1 MTNDQINIKTIVL
14 IEDDSALGSLLKHKL
29 EGLDLSVVDFTMGN
43 QALDYILQETNPLL
57 VMLDFGLPDING
69 ISLLKKVLEVKKDIP
84 FIAMTGAGSEEIAM
98 EFLRLGAYDYLIK
111 DSNFLNNV
119 NNAVERA
126 IQTYAYKKQIELQ
139 QQIIAQNEKKFRLI
153 FENIQDVFAILDSRY
168 CFKEISPAIE
178 TLLQIPPEMLLGKP
192 VFYIISNRNQL
203 KIALKMLLQEKR
215 LTNFEI
221 ELCNKA
227 KNIFKTCQI
236 NAKVIEN
243 EHGNNIII
251 TLRDITNFKQLQRDF
266 LTIVT
271 QTEEKERTSISENLH
286 DIIGPMLTTSRRY
299 IEIVLETK
307 KTEEEKKQ
315 LLNEILEILNQSISH
330 IRQLSNTLS
339 SHILSTFGVKKALLR
354 FAQQYSLLK
363 SPTIKIYFSLI
374 NSRFEPLLENIVYR
388 TITELINN
396 SIKHAEAHNVV
407 VRLLE
412 KDNFLFISFQ
422 DDGKGFDYQNIVEQG
437 EKLQQQG
444 IFLMNLRIKSLGG
457 TIVFQRLNPGI
468 SYKIE
473 LPIQKHILP
482 L

>member
-1 MTNDQINIKTIVL
+1 
-14 IEDDSALGSLLKHKL
+14 
-29 EGLDLSVVDFTMGN
+29 
-43 QALDYILQETNPLL
+43 
-57 VMLDFGLPDING
+57 
-69 ISLLKKVLEVKKDIP
+69 
-84 FIAMTGAGSEEIAM
+84 
-98 EFLRLGAYDYLIK
+98 
-111 DSNFLNNV
+111 
-119 NNAVERA
+119 
-126 IQTYAYKKQIELQ
+126 
-139 QQIIAQNEKKFRLI
+139 
-153 FENIQDVFAILDSRY
+153 
-168 CFKEISPAIE
+168 
-178 TLLQIPPEMLLGKP
+178 
-192 VFYIISNRNQL
+192 
-203 KIALKMLLQEKR
+203 
-215 LTNFEI
+215 
-221 ELCNKA
+221 
-227 KNIFKTCQI
+227 
-236 NAKVIEN
+236 
-243 EHGNNIII
+243 
-251 TLRDITNFKQLQRDF
+251 
-266 LTIVT
+266 
-271 QTEEKERTSISENLH
+271 
-286 DIIGPMLTTSRRY
+286 MLTTSRRY